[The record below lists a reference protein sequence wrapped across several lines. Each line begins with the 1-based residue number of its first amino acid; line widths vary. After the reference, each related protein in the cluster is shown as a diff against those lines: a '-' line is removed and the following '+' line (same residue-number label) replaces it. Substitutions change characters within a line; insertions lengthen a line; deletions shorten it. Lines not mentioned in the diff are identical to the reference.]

1 MELSHQ
7 LEGMLRIY
15 RGDHLL
21 LTVALPLTEQLE
33 GRPAALTQAAKKK
46 RLTPR
51 ICSFSGHPALT
62 AVP

>member
-1 MELSHQ
+1 
-7 LEGMLRIY
+7 MLRIY

-21 LTVALPLTEQLE
+21 LTVALPLKEQLE
-33 GRPAALTQAAKKK
+33 VRPAALTQAAKKK

-51 ICSFSGHPALT
+51 IYNFSGHPALT